1 MAHFPQ
7 FDPYYPPLQSPQ
19 QHFHPVRTVNGYW
32 HPQLPRFP
40 YPQPAMMP
48 YYGPPPQQ
56 QYRPIQQPDNQQPH
70 EQLYSPVKTTTTTAD
85 ANNDD
90 DIVFF
95 LLPMDYRPCPNTVII
110 VGNHNN
116 NNTQSQHAGNV
127 RFQQLVQRELGA
139 YRAAET
145 ENKTTVIRRVLTEL
159 QYAFVQQDVATC
171 RWYRVPD
178 AAQRDL
184 VERVFQNAIK
194 DDTDNSTLLHH
205 VVQEQETGCVEE
217 QEQQAETER
226 GGGDETSTDTQAPN
240 KSPSRMTTSTS
251 SSAPVELTK
260 KAPPAMKNMCD
271 NTLATRA
278 FTPLGG
284 SQPTIITQDVPSTV
298 TARSTNETITKAED
312 KAASAII
319 SPEAPIVVIK
329 NNPALTKAQ
338 RAIKNMCDGTS
349 VSATTA
355 ETPRGRRTSKPVIHY
370 TPEESYTVTAS
381 GTNEDNTKEKD
392 KAESTITSQAPVV
405 SRLTQL

>member
-1 MAHFPQ
+1 MLQSLSHFSSSSKQQIVAKTTEGRPHKTKR
-7 FDPYYPPLQSPQ
+7 LVLSPQ

-32 HPQLPRFP
+32 HPQLPRSP

-56 QYRPIQQPDNQQPH
+56 QYRPIQQPDNQQPGRPH

-95 LLPMDYRPCPNTVII
+95 LLPMDYRPCPRTVII

-116 NNTQSQHAGNV
+116 NNTQDHHAGNV

-194 DDTDNSTLLHH
+194 DNRTAALYISRSSRNRNWLR
-205 VVQEQETGCVEE
+205 QEQEHRNG
-217 QEQQAETER
+217 
-226 GGGDETSTDTQAPN
+226 
-240 KSPSRMTTSTS
+240 
-251 SSAPVELTK
+251 
-260 KAPPAMKNMCD
+260 
-271 NTLATRA
+271 TR
-278 FTPLGG
+278 
-284 SQPTIITQDVPSTV
+284 
-298 TARSTNETITKAED
+298 RW
-312 KAASAII
+312 
-319 SPEAPIVVIK
+319 
-329 NNPALTKAQ
+329 
-338 RAIKNMCDGTS
+338 R
-349 VSATTA
+349 
-355 ETPRGRRTSKPVIHY
+355 
-370 TPEESYTVTAS
+370 
-381 GTNEDNTKEKD
+381 
-392 KAESTITSQAPVV
+392 
-405 SRLTQL
+405 